1 MHGGKGTVMQK
12 KHRRKF
18 NIIFMISLLSVTK
31 YKKNYN
37 KIAKKIKNLKNFLD
51 LKNSLRS
58 LAVLYFFFL
67 AL

>member
-1 MHGGKGTVMQK
+1 
-12 KHRRKF
+12 
-18 NIIFMISLLSVTK
+18 MISLLSVTK

-58 LAVLYFFFL
+58 LAVLYYFFL
-67 AL
+67 ALWTQFNIFR